1 MNGYRNEYRPDAG
14 LGGHVTPGIRA
25 LIIAN
30 VVVFIL
36 QYVAFRLGDN
46 SIQSIFG
53 LTPAMV
59 FSAHLRVWQLF
70 TYMFLHSPDYLFH
83 LLLNMLMLWMFGTQ
97 IEPVMGTRSFL
108 RYYFLCG
115 VGAGLTTSLASP
127 NSLTVGASG
136 AIFGVMLA
144 YGMLFPNRQILFW
157 FIFPMRAPSF
167 VLLCA
172 GIELFALM
180 QLPDGVAHAAHLGGM
195 LFGYLYFKR
204 AWRLR
209 EFLAEIRWRLR
220 RRRFRV
226 LDRDDRR
233 YPFH

>member
-1 MNGYRNEYRPDAG
+1 
-14 LGGHVTPGIRA
+14 VTPGIRT
-25 LIIAN
+25 LLIAN
-30 VVVFIL
+30 VSVFIL
-36 QYVAFRLGDN
+36 QYVAYRLGDD
-46 SIQSIFG
+46 SVLTIFG
-53 LTPAMV
+53 LKPAMV

-97 IEPVMGTRSFL
+97 VEQAMGTRAFL

-115 VGAGLTTSLASP
+115 IGAGLTTCLVFRD
-127 NSLTVGASG
+127 SLTVGASG

-144 YGMLFPNRQILFW
+144 YAMLFPNRQILFW

-172 GIELFALM
+172 AIELFALM
-180 QLPDGVAHAAHLGGM
+180 GLQDGVAHSAHLGGM

-204 AWRLR
+204 AWRFR
-209 EFLAEIRWRLR
+209 EFLAELRWRLR